1 MKDII
6 LQPYECWDYA
16 MENEDE
22 LLTENHIIATEYDY
36 GVEILIS
43 VHDHLPAFEVYADD
57 DLIYSTFAFNKDDC
71 MDVVE
76 ELYNDYLDDFLSTV
90 TLSQFKNEEEQI
102 DEEREAIE
110 TQESAIDLAVED
122 FLNVICEGFDSML
135 FTDVQLE
142 NIKDHF
148 CEYVARKFNVKV
160 YRPMYLTD
168 SHGDDFYVDYP
179 YGNMIFED
187 EGNPIYA

>member
-16 MENEDE
+16 MENADE
-22 LLTENHIIATEYDY
+22 LLGENHIIATEYDF

-57 DLIYSTFAFNKDDC
+57 DLIYSTFALNQDDC
-71 MDVVE
+71 VEVVE

-90 TLSQFKNEEEQI
+90 TLNQFKNEEDMIEK
-102 DEEREAIE
+102 EREAIE
-110 TQESAIDLAVED
+110 VQESAIDLAIED
-122 FLNVICEGFDSML
+122 FLDIVCEGFDNAS
-135 FTDVQLE
+135 FTDWQLE
-142 NIKDHF
+142 DIKDHF
-148 CEYVARKFNVKV
+148 CEYVARKFDVRV

-168 SHGDDFYVDYP
+168 AQGYDFYVDYT
-179 YGNMIFED
+179 YGSMIFEY
-187 EGNPIYA
+187 EGNPVYA